1 MLWRHHR
8 AQHQQRLSF
17 LNSEDG
23 AATGAREGALRRER
37 RQSGEE
43 GWCLCPPAPGLL
55 PVPTLVPRG
64 TTAASW
70 QPWQDR
76 PSSWHG
82 SHHLLWCFLG
92 LCASFQKEKPQEKK
106 EKVGASWLGVRGQ
119 RRGQRAQGAEL
130 GAEPAPTPGPVS

>member
-1 MLWRHHR
+1 M
-8 AQHQQRLSF
+8 
-17 LNSEDG
+17 
-23 AATGAREGALRRER
+23 GAREGALRRER

-43 GWCLCPPAPGLL
+43 SRCLCPPAPGLL
-55 PVPTLVPRG
+55 PVPTLVPQG

-76 PSSWHG
+76 LSSWHG

-119 RRGQRAQGAEL
+119 RWGQRAQGAEP